1 FVVFYKPFVF
11 LGVVFL
17 WRGGWFFFIC
27 GVFFGGG
34 GGGLGG
40 ARQRRS
46 FAALIPLQA
55 PANAPSSASPV
66 YVELGTAILFQCKRA
81 ASTVPHQ
88 SMEQTTPEGVI
99 KVP

>member
-1 FVVFYKPFVF
+1 METPLPARFRWA
-11 LGVVFL
+11 GN
-17 WRGGWFFFIC
+17 GGF
-27 GVFFGGG
+27 
-34 GGGLGG
+34 
-40 ARQRRS
+40 

-66 YVELGTAILFQCKRA
+66 YVELGTVILFQCKRA

-88 SMEQTTPEGVI
+88 SMEQTTPACVI